1 MHEKVDG
8 YEVGQHF
15 LVARLLKGVF
25 HQRPPQPR
33 YTATWEI
40 SKVTNYLETLGDS
53 VHLFI
58 QALTFKTAMLM
69 TLIYGMPNLPK
80 L

>member
-25 HQRPPQPR
+25 SPASSPTTVHSYVGDLQSDQLPG
-33 YTATWEI
+33 
-40 SKVTNYLETLGDS
+40 NLGR
-53 VHLFI
+53 
-58 QALTFKTAMLM
+58 QCTP
-69 TLIYGMPNLPK
+69 IYPSLDF
-80 L
+80 